1 MFNIV
6 VPALSRL
13 GYQVVK
19 KPRGIV
25 YREAPGEK
33 LIKVPLTQR
42 GQVWSASGL
51 ELGLGKTDRALTL
64 LPLAALLHELNA
76 LEALEDRTLT
86 ANGTGCFECG
96 VLGHILCVV

>member
-1 MFNIV
+1 MCAFA
-6 VPALSRL
+6 PGSESGCKKASRH
-13 GYQVVK
+13 K
-19 KPRGIV
+19 IPRGSGKNV
-25 YREAPGEK
+25 Y
-33 LIKVPLTQR
+33 KVPFTQR

-76 LEALEDRTLT
+76 LETLEDRTLT

>member
-1 MFNIV
+1 MV
-6 VPALSRL
+6 VCALSRRVQN
-13 GYQVVK
+13 QVVK
-19 KPRGIV
+19 KPRGIK
-25 YREAPGEK
+25 YREAPGK
-33 LIKVPLTQR
+33 ILLKVPLTQR